1 MSAGG
6 LNVGRRL
13 LGLAA
18 LVALL
23 AVGVALLTQHVF
35 DMRPCPW
42 CVLQRV
48 EFAAIALA
56 AALSLLWRSRA
67 GLLVSAA
74 LVMANLGLLSALWQH
89 FVAAASASCNRTLA
103 DRIIGALQ
111 LDSLLPD
118 VFAATASCAEAKV
131 ALLGVPY
138 EFWSLALFVMV
149 EALAV
154 WAVMRSARRA
164 D

>member
-1 MSAGG
+1 
-6 LNVGRRL
+6 
-13 LGLAA
+13 
-18 LVALL
+18 
-23 AVGVALLTQHVF
+23 
-35 DMRPCPW
+35 
-42 CVLQRV
+42 
-48 EFAAIALA
+48 
-56 AALSLLWRSRA
+56 
-67 GLLVSAA
+67 
-74 LVMANLGLLSALWQH
+74 
-89 FVAAASASCNRTLA
+89 
-103 DRIIGALQ
+103 LQ